1 MIIDENYKPL
11 KILEAKGTLDVAL
24 INQLVA
30 KGTLDVATA
39 NNIIEMGRP

>member
-11 KILEAKGTLDVAL
+11 KILEAL